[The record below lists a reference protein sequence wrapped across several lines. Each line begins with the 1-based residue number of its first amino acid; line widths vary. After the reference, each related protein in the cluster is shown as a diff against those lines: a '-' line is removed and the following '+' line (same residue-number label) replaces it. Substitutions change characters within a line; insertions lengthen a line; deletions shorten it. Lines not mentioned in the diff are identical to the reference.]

1 VGIQSSVDVTVL
13 LAEWRQGVPG
23 ADARLI
29 EAVHR
34 ELRKIAAAYLRRE
47 RAGGTI
53 VAPTELVNDAYL
65 RLTDRR
71 EVPWEN
77 RAHFYGIAA
86 QIMRRILVDHARR
99 RRALKRD
106 FGDQRLSLAGLGAG
120 DHAQDIEVLA
130 LHEALDDLAQLDSR
144 QADILVLRYFGG
156 LTVDELAAT
165 QGLSPATIKREL
177 LTARLWLRHRLS
189 GHPQ

>member
-1 VGIQSSVDVTVL
+1 MGIQSSVDVTVL

-23 ADARLI
+23 ADARLM
-29 EAVHR
+29 EAVQR

-71 EVPWEN
+71 EIPWEN

-86 QIMRRILVDHARR
+86 QVMRRILVDHARR

-106 FGDQRLSLAGLGAG
+106 FGDQRLSLVGLGAD
-120 DHAQDIEVLA
+120 DHAQDIDVLA
-130 LHEALDDLAQLDSR
+130 LHEALDDLAHLDSR

-156 LTVDELAAT
+156 LTVDELAAA